1 VLLLAIAGLA
11 VDSIVTRVRVFDRI
25 SELRADPAPTA
36 DAARREART
45 AGIVGRIESRRI
57 ELDVAVLEGLGAIP
71 LLRGVGH
78 DPTSALP
85 GESGNV
91 VLAGHRDTHF
101 RALRDVRPGDRID
114 VTTADGAFR
123 YRVDT
128 VLVVNP
134 DRTDLLADEGEEILT
149 LVTCYPFY
157 WIGPAPQR
165 LVVRASPQF
174 KAPFDREAL
183 GAGTPETSADPPGS

>member
-1 VLLLAIAGLA
+1 
-11 VDSIVTRVRVFDRI
+11 
-25 SELRADPAPTA
+25 
-36 DAARREART
+36 
-45 AGIVGRIESRRI
+45 
-57 ELDVAVLEGLGAIP
+57 
-71 LLRGVGH
+71 
-78 DPTSALP
+78 
-85 GESGNV
+85 
-91 VLAGHRDTHF
+91 
-101 RALRDVRPGDRID
+101 
-114 VTTADGAFR
+114 
-123 YRVDT
+123 